1 MGRWEIGDHDMERE
15 GGREGK
21 SRGEHPPGS
30 EVTGSHGP
38 ATGLVIGVVYYII
51 VYLQILFG

>member
-1 MGRWEIGDHDMERE
+1 MERE

-21 SRGEHPPGS
+21 SRREHSPTS

-38 ATGLVIGVVYYII
+38 ATGLVIGVVYYVI
-51 VYLQILFG
+51 VYIQILFG